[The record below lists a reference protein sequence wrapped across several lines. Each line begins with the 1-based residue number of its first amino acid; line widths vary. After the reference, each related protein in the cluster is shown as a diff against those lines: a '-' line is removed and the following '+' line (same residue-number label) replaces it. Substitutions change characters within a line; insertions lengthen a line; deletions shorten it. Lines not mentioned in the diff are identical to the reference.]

1 MARPR
6 NRIIS
11 EEEFEQLKINIKAME
26 KSFSGEWISGK
37 KLHLIKRYG
46 DEKGYK
52 EILKR
57 THPVLYKALWEEN
70 ILPSGRML
78 SKYLEGEMP
87 RKTVEQLAE
96 FCTKVFAFPNTI
108 TAEDL
113 MTKNLSPFPPMRKKA
128 GLWGRYVGTYY
139 CYYQDPGV
147 PEQDLH
153 CALLQLDDAD
163 GDLKCRMV
171 IGIRDEYCL
180 NQAEELLM
188 KIRSAKGY
196 VHALDLLN
204 QEDRNQSTQMY
215 YYEGTIDDRTVPEY
229 YLIQLRRHES
239 QHAMTV
245 YLRSWSQS
253 KKAEYAGGIA
263 TVLRCRKDEI
273 LSYPMILT
281 RRKLSPLKHRD
292 FLLSYL
298 SGAVEEDGIKETKSM
313 DEQFDKD
320 IRIIYP

>member
-87 RKTVEQLAE
+87 HKTVEQLAE
-96 FCTKVFAFPNTI
+96 FCTKVFAFPNTV

-139 CYYQDPGV
+139 CYYQDPGL
-147 PEQDLH
+147 PEQDLY
-153 CALLQLDDAD
+153 CALLQLDDTD

-171 IGIRDEYCL
+171 IGIHDEYCL
-180 NQAEELLM
+180 DKAEELL
-188 KIRSAKGY
+188 KIRSAKDY
-196 VHALDLLN
+196 THHLDILN
-204 QEDRNQSTQMY
+204 QADLNQSTQMY
-215 YYEGTIDDRTVPEY
+215 YYQGTIDDRTVPEY
-229 YLIQLRRHES
+229 YLIQLRRYES

-253 KKAEYAGGIA
+253 KKAEYVGGIA

-281 RRKLSPLKHRD
+281 RKKLSLQKNRD
-292 FLLSYL
+292 FLISYL
-298 SGAVEEDGIKETKSM
+298 DGTMEESGIKGTKSW

-320 IRIIYP
+320 VRNVK